1 MAKKVIKTKVK
12 DVASPK
18 RSKFATLIS
27 NNGDSLLK
35 NRADNLAL
43 TADIAQQ
50 SLVNNLKNQKANLE
64 LQLTELTDLAPK
76 NKLDLSPNSENWDPS
91 KWVSEVQSIKQK
103 LYKIEIQLQLAE
115 ETYNEFFKI

>member
-12 DVASPK
+12 EVASPK

-50 SLVNNLKNQKANLE
+50 SLVNDLKNQKANLE

-76 NKLDLSPNSENWDPS
+76 NKLDLSPNSENWDPN
-91 KWVSEVQSIKQK
+91 KWVAEVQNIKQA
-103 LYKIEIQLQLAE
+103 LYQLNIQLKLAE
-115 ETYNEFFKI
+115 DTYKEFFKI